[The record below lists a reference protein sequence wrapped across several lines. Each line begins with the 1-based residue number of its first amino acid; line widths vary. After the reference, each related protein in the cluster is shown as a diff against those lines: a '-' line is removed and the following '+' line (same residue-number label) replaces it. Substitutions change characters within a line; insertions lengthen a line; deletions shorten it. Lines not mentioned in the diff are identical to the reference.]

1 MTVKL
6 NTFVSFVP
14 PDFEMVAVSI
24 TATSPVGKAGL
35 VTVPFVAITPT
46 LLEAQVMVVPLE
58 PVADK
63 VRFCVTLTA
72 ESAPPKVIVRA
83 ALSNAIA
90 SVAVVVPTPVPVI
103 VPAPV
108 PVVVPAP
115 VPVVVPAPV
124 PVVVPTPVPVVIVE
138 VIGALSMN

>member
-72 ESAPPKVIVRA
+72 ESAPPKVITSAVLSARMA
-83 ALSNAIA
+83 SFAVCGALMTSKLNTFV
-90 SVAVVVPTPVPVI
+90 SLVPPTFVMVAVKVTLVSLPR
-103 VPAPV
+103 
-108 PVVVPAP
+108 
-115 VPVVVPAPV
+115 
-124 PVVVPTPVPVVIVE
+124 
-138 VIGALSMN
+138 